1 MREWL
6 IPLFF
11 YFEPRTR
18 GRHRRVLRALTYTV
32 EALWRNAEKAGVI
45 SPNMPSSI
53 REELN
58 PTIKR

>member
-6 IPLFF
+6 IPLFLLRN
-11 YFEPRTR
+11 PNR

-32 EALWRNAEKAGVI
+32 EALWRNAERSGVI
-45 SPNMPSSI
+45 SPNMPSRI

-58 PTIKR
+58 PMIKR